1 MAREVINI
9 QPTDVILLMFILS
22 NYLLNI
28 YIYMMYTSVLLPT
41 SLRKFSHGGG
51 SSEEAQCL
59 LKVLAWSGRGF

>member
-51 SSEEAQCL
+51 
-59 LKVLAWSGRGF
+59 